1 MGTRTGRRKTSP
13 VQRKS
18 QPADSS
24 EHPQKLTST
33 ECVQPSQELDQRM
46 EQTVKQE
53 SAPEQA
59 VEEEHNADLAVQQS
73 CSNDHGMQGHQLGQ
87 GLCEQDQSRSPTAS
101 SSQLLSEQRKRRR
114 KKREFT
120 FSCLDCWLCGKKL
133 SSKHSVVRHIKC
145 KHPETDLST
154 LILNKSDSESEDMEE
169 MEQSDSQ
176 RDGDEHSAKCLE
188 VSKADITRSG
198 TSLARDTQNTR
209 MTALDPSSTQNPVR
223 VKMKRSK
230 RPDLDSLLCPTCGVK
245 FENRNRLYH
254 HHRRCAW
261 KVCHLCG
268 KSVKNLDNHLMR
280 HNAPR
285 RFPCKHCPKGFI
297 SRGRLRAHLRRHKG
311 ERTFCCE
318 ICGKCFFERGPLA
331 EHLLLHAG
339 SKPFKCHLC
348 DSAFTRGRGLKDHM
362 RVHTGEKPYKCH
374 ICNRPFSST
383 GNLAAHRRKVHK
395 MEPLLPFGAQKLTCQ
410 L

>member
-1 MGTRTGRRKTSP
+1 MRAASRRKTSTS
-13 VQRKS
+13 QRKTH
-18 QPADSS
+18 PAGDG
-24 EHPQKLTST
+24 EHPQRLSST
-33 ECVQPSQELDQRM
+33 ERANPSQELNQ
-46 EQTVKQE
+46 QTVKDE
-53 SAPEQA
+53 FATEPAGTEQRD
-59 VEEEHNADLAVQQS
+59 ADPGTPQPS
-73 CSNDHGMQGHQLGQ
+73 SNDQDVQGHNLGQ
-87 GLCEQDQSRSPTAS
+87 GQCEQDQSRSPAPS
-101 SSQLLSEQRKRRR
+101 SSQLSSEQRRRRR

-145 KHPETDLST
+145 KHPEVDLST
-154 LILNKSDSESEDMEE
+154 LILNKSDSESEDV
-169 MEQSDSQ
+169 EQSDSQ
-176 RDGDEHSAKCLE
+176 REGDDHSPAKHPE
-188 VSKADITRSG
+188 ANKANKADSSSAPKALNNRV
-198 TSLARDTQNTR
+198 
-209 MTALDPSSTQNPVR
+209 TALDPSPAQNPVR
-223 VKMKRSK
+223 AKMKRSK

-297 SRGRLRAHLRRHKG
+297 SRGRLRAHLRRHRG

-383 GNLAAHRRKVHK
+383 GNLAAHRRNIHK
-395 MEPLLPFGAQKLTCQ
+395 MEPLLPFGAQKLTGHS
-410 L
+410 